1 MQQAIVGDSAGKKQ
15 RDRKLNKEDLSK
27 VYDAQGREEVQG
39 SCSAIDVDDM
49 EEMINQEK
57 RMRSRSEWMMREWG
71 ISVVPHHQIAE
82 QRLRSPGSAKHRA
95 LRRLHRLYPHSQ

>member
-27 VYDAQGREEVQG
+27 VYDAQRREEVQG

-49 EEMINQEK
+49 EEMINPEK
-57 RMRSRSEWMMREWG
+57 RMRSRSEWM
-71 ISVVPHHQIAE
+71 SVNGA
-82 QRLRSPGSAKHRA
+82 SALFRY
-95 LRRLHRLYPHSQ
+95 LVVRNNG